1 MKFKDIN
8 STYQVRVIDIDVHE
22 WSEDGEG
29 DHVCSKQGF
38 DIGKYDSL
46 ENAMNGVLEYFGYE
60 ITPNDCDGQYISASL
75 IEDENACAD
84 ENGKFIAHYTV
95 VVERVQPV
103 VFTTPN

>member
-22 WSEDGEG
+22 WSEDGQG

-38 DIGKYDSL
+38 DIDKYDSL
-46 ENAMNGVLEYFGYE
+46 DSAMEGISDYFGYE
-60 ITPNDCDGQYISASL
+60 ITPDDCDGQYISASL
-75 IEDENACAD
+75 IEDENAYPD
-84 ENGKFIAHYTV
+84 ENGKFVASYAV

-103 VFTTPN
+103 VFN